1 MGFLV
6 SFTKD
11 AIMTPLIKEMVG
23 YTPEAE
29 SFMWFDI
36 GKLPTQEVKF
46 LVENGALTH
55 IPFHKVI
62 VCCIDS
68 DGDKCTL
75 TLIGG
80 NGSVAAAGFVLYPD
94 SYRMVNAF
102 SYMDTPEGLCLLPA
116 NDGDTPPSR
125 EQCYSVLCT
134 IKHFLDLLGQKA
146 VEAHQ
151 PKLKHSLINEKR
163 KVKGKSPLLYEWRT
177 VIIEPPKLKLDY
189 QGGTHASPRRH
200 QARGHWRT
208 YASGKRGWVTEC
220 WKGNAGKGS
229 VFKDYQIKEIA

>member
-1 MGFLV
+1 
-6 SFTKD
+6 
-11 AIMTPLIKEMVG
+11 MTPLVKEMVG

-29 SFMWFDI
+29 TFMWFDI
-36 GKLPTQEVKF
+36 GKLPTEEMRF
-46 LVENGALTH
+46 LVDGETLTH

-68 DGDKCTL
+68 DGDKCML

-80 NGSVAAAGFVLYPD
+80 NGSVAAAGFVLSPT
-94 SYRMVNAF
+94 SYEMVNAF
-102 SYMDTPEGLCLLPA
+102 AYMDTPEGLRLLPA
-116 NDGDTPPSR
+116 TESDAPPSR

-146 VEAHQ
+146 VDVYQ
-151 PKLKHSLINEKR
+151 PSSKRSLINDKR
-163 KVKGKSPLLYEWRT
+163 KAKGKLPLLYDWHT
-177 VIIEPPKLKLDY
+177 IVIEPSQAKQEH

-208 YASGKRGWVTEC
+208 YKSGKRGWVKEC
-220 WKGNAGKGS
+220 WRGNASKGT
-229 VFKDYQIKEIA
+229 VFKDYEVKERT

>member
-1 MGFLV
+1 
-6 SFTKD
+6 
-11 AIMTPLIKEMVG
+11 MTPLIREMVG

-29 SFMWFDI
+29 TFMWFDL
-36 GKLPTQEVKF
+36 GKLPTEEVRF
-46 LVENGALTH
+46 LVDGEVLTH

-68 DGDKCTL
+68 DGDKCML

-80 NGSVAAAGFVLYPD
+80 NGSVAAVGFVLSPD

-102 SYMDTPEGLCLLPA
+102 AYVDTPEGLRLLPV
-116 NDGDTPPSR
+116 NEGDAPPSR

-151 PKLKHSLINEKR
+151 PKPKRSLINDKR
-163 KVKGKSPLLYEWRT
+163 KAKNKFPSMFDWHTVVLQPAESKGAAL
-177 VIIEPPKLKLDY
+177 
-189 QGGTHASPRRH
+189 GGHHASPRQHER
-200 QARGHWRT
+200 RGHWRKHPSGRQVWVKSCKVGD
-208 YASGKRGWVTEC
+208 AS
-220 WKGNAGKGS
+220 KG
-229 VFKDYQIKEIA
+229 VIFKDYKVKDLK

>member
-1 MGFLV
+1 
-6 SFTKD
+6 
-11 AIMTPLIKEMVG
+11 MTPLIKEMVG

-29 SFMWFDI
+29 TFMWFDI
-36 GKLPTQEVKF
+36 GKLPTEEVRF
-46 LVENGALTH
+46 LVDGETLTH

-68 DGDKCTL
+68 DNDKCML

-80 NGSVAAAGFVLYPD
+80 NGSVAAAGYVLSLT
-94 SYRMVNAF
+94 SYKRVNAF
-102 SYMDTPEGLCLLPA
+102 AYIDTLEGLRLLPERE
-116 NDGDTPPSR
+116 GDTPLRR
-125 EQCYSVLCT
+125 EECYSVLCT

-151 PKLKHSLINEKR
+151 PRSKRSLINDKR
-163 KVKGKSPLLYEWRT
+163 KAKGKSPLLYDWHT
-177 VIIEPPKLKLDY
+177 VIIEPPKPSQEY

-208 YASGKRGWVTEC
+208 YKSGKRGWVAEC
-220 WKGNAGKGS
+220 WKGNASKGT
-229 VFKDYQIKEIA
+229 VFKDYELRGQA

>member
-1 MGFLV
+1 
-6 SFTKD
+6 
-11 AIMTPLIKEMVG
+11 MTPLVKEMVG

-29 SFMWFDI
+29 TFMWFDI
-36 GKLPTQEVKF
+36 GKLPTEEMRF
-46 LVENGALTH
+46 LVDGETLTH

-68 DGDKCTL
+68 DGDKCML

-80 NGSVAAAGFVLYPD
+80 NGSVAAAGFVLSPT
-94 SYRMVNAF
+94 SYEMVNAF
-102 SYMDTPEGLCLLPA
+102 AYMDTPEGLRLLPA
-116 NDGDTPPSR
+116 TESDAPPSR

-146 VEAHQ
+146 VDVYQ
-151 PKLKHSLINEKR
+151 PSSKRSLINDKR
-163 KVKGKSPLLYEWRT
+163 KAKGKLPLLYDWHT
-177 VIIEPPKLKLDY
+177 IVIEPSQAKQEH

-208 YASGKRGWVTEC
+208 YKSGKRGWVKEC
-220 WKGNAGKGS
+220 WRGNASKGT
-229 VFKDYQIKEIA
+229 VFKDYEVKEGT

>member
-1 MGFLV
+1 
-6 SFTKD
+6 
-11 AIMTPLIKEMVG
+11 MTPLVKEMVG

-29 SFMWFDI
+29 TFMWFDI
-36 GKLPTQEVKF
+36 GKLPTEEMRF
-46 LVENGALTH
+46 LVDGETLTH

-68 DGDKCTL
+68 DGDKCML

-80 NGSVAAAGFVLYPD
+80 NGSVAAAGFVLSPT
-94 SYRMVNAF
+94 SYEMVNAF
-102 SYMDTPEGLCLLPA
+102 AYMDTPEGLRLLPA
-116 NDGDTPPSR
+116 TESDAPPSR

-146 VEAHQ
+146 VDVYQ
-151 PKLKHSLINEKR
+151 PSSKRSLINDKR
-163 KVKGKSPLLYEWRT
+163 KAKGKLPLLYDWHT
-177 VIIEPPKLKLDY
+177 IVIEPSQAKQEH

-208 YASGKRGWVTEC
+208 YKSGKRGWVKEC
-220 WKGNAGKGS
+220 WRGNASKGT
-229 VFKDYQIKEIA
+229 VFKDYELKAKND

>member
-1 MGFLV
+1 
-6 SFTKD
+6 
-11 AIMTPLIKEMVG
+11 MVG

-36 GKLPTQEVKF
+36 GKLPTEEVRF
-46 LVENGALTH
+46 LVDGETLTH

-68 DGDKCTL
+68 DGDKCML

-80 NGSVAAAGFVLYPD
+80 NGSVAAAGFVLSPT
-94 SYRMVNAF
+94 SYKMVNAF
-102 SYMDTPEGLCLLPA
+102 VYTDTLEGLRLLPA
-116 NDGDTPPSR
+116 NEGDTPPSK

-151 PKLKHSLINEKR
+151 PRPKRSLINDKR
-163 KVKGKSPLLYEWRT
+163 KAKGKFPLLYDWHT
-177 VIIEPPKLKLDY
+177 VVIEPPKP
-189 QGGTHASPRRH
+189 QAESRGGTHASPRRH

-208 YASGKRGWVTEC
+208 YKSGKRGWVKEC
-220 WKGNAGKGS
+220 WRGNASKGT
-229 VFKDYQIKEIA
+229 VFKDYEVKDVT

>member
-1 MGFLV
+1 
-6 SFTKD
+6 
-11 AIMTPLIKEMVG
+11 MTPLIKEMVG

-29 SFMWFDI
+29 TFMWFDI
-36 GKLPTQEVKF
+36 GKLPTEEVRF
-46 LVENGALTH
+46 LIDGETLTH

-68 DGDKCTL
+68 DGDKCML

-80 NGSVAAAGFVLYPD
+80 NGSVAAAGFVLSPS
-94 SYRMVNAF
+94 SYEMVNAF
-102 SYMDTPEGLCLLPA
+102 TYVDTPEGLRLLPA
-116 NDGDTPPSR
+116 NEGDAPPQR
-125 EQCYSVLCT
+125 EQCYSVLCS

-151 PKLKHSLINEKR
+151 PRSKRSLINDKR
-163 KVKGKSPLLYEWRT
+163 KAKGKSPLLYDWHT
-177 VIIEPPKLKLDY
+177 VVIEPSHAKQAH

-208 YASGKRGWVTEC
+208 YKSGKRGWVKEC
-220 WKGNAGKGS
+220 WRGEASKGS
-229 VFKDYQIKEIA
+229 VFKDYQLKEKNA

>member
-1 MGFLV
+1 
-6 SFTKD
+6 
-11 AIMTPLIKEMVG
+11 MTPLVKEMVG

-29 SFMWFDI
+29 TFMWFDI
-36 GKLPTQEVKF
+36 GKLPTEEMRF
-46 LVENGALTH
+46 LVDGKTLTH

-68 DGDKCTL
+68 DGDKCML

-80 NGSVAAAGFVLYPD
+80 NGSVAAAGFVLSPT
-94 SYRMVNAF
+94 SYEMVNAF
-102 SYMDTPEGLCLLPA
+102 AYMDTPEGLRLLPA
-116 NDGDTPPSR
+116 TESDAPPFR

-146 VEAHQ
+146 VDVYQ
-151 PKLKHSLINEKR
+151 PSSKRSLINDKR
-163 KVKGKSPLLYEWRT
+163 KAKGKLPLLYDWHT
-177 VIIEPPKLKLDY
+177 IVIEPSQAKQEH

-208 YASGKRGWVTEC
+208 YKSGKRGWVKEC
-220 WKGNAGKGS
+220 WRGNASKGT
-229 VFKDYQIKEIA
+229 VFKDYELKAKND